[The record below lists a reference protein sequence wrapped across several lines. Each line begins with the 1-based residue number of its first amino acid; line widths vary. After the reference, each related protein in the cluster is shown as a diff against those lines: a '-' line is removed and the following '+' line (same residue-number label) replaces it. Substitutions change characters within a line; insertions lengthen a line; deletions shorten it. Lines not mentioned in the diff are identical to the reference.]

1 MSVAPY
7 PEVEQ
12 VAINLKLGQT
22 PCIINSTENFILWH
36 ATKNAHINNSL
47 KV

>member
-22 PCIINSTENFILWH
+22 PCIINSTENFILSV
-36 ATKNAHINNSL
+36 ACNQKCTYKQ
-47 KV
+47 